1 MKLHEIGRT
10 PWSYDP
16 MAPKAPVE
24 RSRLPYPHPG
34 QVSATVAVIVLPL
47 SLLVMETV
55 RPQCAP
61 PSTWL

>member
-1 MKLHEIGRT
+1 VKLHEIGRT
-10 PWSYDP
+10 PWSYEP

-24 RSRLPYPHPG
+24 RSRLPYPQPG
-34 QVSATVAVIVLPL
+34 HVSATRAVMLRPL
-47 SLLVMETV
+47 SVLVIETV